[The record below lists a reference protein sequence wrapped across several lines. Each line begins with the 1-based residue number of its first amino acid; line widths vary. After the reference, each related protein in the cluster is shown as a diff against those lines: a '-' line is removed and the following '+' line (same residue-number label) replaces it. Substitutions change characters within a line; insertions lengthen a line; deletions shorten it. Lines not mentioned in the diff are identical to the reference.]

1 MKKIL
6 HFGVLLIALAAINV
20 HFVPT
25 VIAAANPATPG
36 NPGANPATPGNPNT
50 SAGGDSSG
58 GGLTNPLN
66 NIDSLPKFMEVILG
80 AVVQIGTII
89 LTLAI
94 VYVGFLFVQAQGNEE
109 KIKAARSSLMWTVIG
124 GLVLL
129 GASTIGKVIESTV
142 GALGS

>member
-20 HFVPT
+20 HFVPS
-25 VIAAANPATPG
+25 VIAAGSPG
-36 NPGANPATPGNPNT
+36 ASNPGAGPGASNPDIQDT
-50 SAGGDSSG
+50 S

>member
-6 HFGVLLIALAAINV
+6 HFGVLLIALVAINV
-20 HFVPT
+20 QFVPS
-25 VIAAANPATPG
+25 VIAAGSPAG
-36 NPGANPATPGNPNT
+36 GGT
-50 SAGGDSSG
+50 SAGSPAGGGTDPAPDSS

-66 NIDSLPKFMEVILG
+66 NIDSLPKFMEVILQ

>member
-1 MKKIL
+1 MK
-6 HFGVLLIALAAINV
+6 FLLPIARVTVFFLAFSAISLLGPVSALAIEGGTG
-20 HFVPT
+20 PT
-25 VIAAANPATPG
+25 GSGVNAGTGAETP
-36 NPGANPATPGNPNT
+36 
-50 SAGGDSSG
+50 SSSTG

-66 NIDSLPKFMEVILG
+66 NIDSLPKFMEVILQ